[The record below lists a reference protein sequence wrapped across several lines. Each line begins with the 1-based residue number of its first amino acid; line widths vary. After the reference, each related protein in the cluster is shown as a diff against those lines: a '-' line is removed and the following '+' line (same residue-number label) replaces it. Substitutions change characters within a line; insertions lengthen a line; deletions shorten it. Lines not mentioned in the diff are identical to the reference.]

1 MRILIGA
8 LFCLLAM
15 SASAQAANWVVKT
28 GVTGATAATVTTR
41 RAGVTYEIG
50 LYCWDDQTP
59 FIYFSGFP
67 PGQGGV
73 MTADVMIDD
82 VRWYRVDTQLQGY
95 APQGPAIAPMVRELI
110 YGLEMQARLNSE
122 TINFSLIGSARSIRN
137 ALSRCFVE

>member
-1 MRILIGA
+1 MRIVIGA
-8 LFCLLAM
+8 LFILLAT
-15 SASAQAANWVVKT
+15 ATSAQARWVVKT
-28 GVTGATAATVTTR
+28 GATGATSAVVETR

-50 LYCWDDQTP
+50 LYCYDAQTP

-73 MTADVMIDD
+73 MTADVMIDN

-110 YGLEMQARLNSE
+110 VGLEMQARLNSE
-122 TINFSLIGSARSIRN
+122 TVNFTLIGSARALRN
-137 ALSRCFVE
+137 ALSGCFVE